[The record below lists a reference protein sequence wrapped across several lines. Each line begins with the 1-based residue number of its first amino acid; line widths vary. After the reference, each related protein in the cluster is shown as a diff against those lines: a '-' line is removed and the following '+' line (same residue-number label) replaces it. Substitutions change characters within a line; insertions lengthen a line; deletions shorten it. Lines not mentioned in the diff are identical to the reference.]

1 MAKTIKNYGRSVKER
16 LLNISRAEKYSSQ
29 LLISRYFQE
38 RLLYRLSVSDYK
50 DKFILKGG
58 ALLYAHDGFQ
68 ARPTL
73 DIDFMAKNVSNDM
86 SNIKKIFQEICQIE
100 CKEDGVVFDV
110 DTIETSEIA
119 ISKEYHGVH
128 LSLLAHLDTAQQNIS
143 MDIGFGDVITP
154 SPQQLAFPA
163 LIGTAPGA
171 NILAYSLET
180 VVAEKFQAMISL
192 SLGNSRMK
200 DFFDVYQILL
210 KQTLDPDTLSEAIK
224 ATFANRG
231 TDYKENH
238 PLFSEDFF
246 TDNNR
251 SQYWKGFLKRIKY
264 STPLSFTDVG
274 ALIRTHLQPYWDQ
287 LCHKNT
293 SNNKV

>member
-1 MAKTIKNYGRSVKER
+1 MVKTIKNYGRSVKER
-16 LLNISRAEKYSSQ
+16 LLNISRVEKYSSQ

-86 SNIKKIFQEICQIE
+86 ANIKKIFQEICQIGCE
-100 CKEDGVVFDV
+100 EDGVVFDA

-119 ISKEYHGVH
+119 ISKDYHGVR

-154 SPQQLAFPA
+154 SPQQLSFPA
-163 LIGTAPGA
+163 LIATAPGA

-192 SLGNSRMK
+192 SVGNSRMK
-200 DFFDVYQILL
+200 DFFDVYQILS
-210 KQTLDPDTLSEAIK
+210 KQILDSATLSEAIK

-231 TDYKENH
+231 THFKENH
-238 PLFSEDFF
+238 PLFNEDFF
-246 TDNNR
+246 TDINR

-264 STPLSFTDVG
+264 SMPSEECV
-274 ALIRTHLQPYWDQ
+274 
-287 LCHKNT
+287 
-293 SNNKV
+293 S

>member
-1 MAKTIKNYGRSVKER
+1 MVKTIKNYGRSVKER

-29 LLISRYFQE
+29 LLISRYYQE

-86 SNIKKIFQEICQIE
+86 ANIKKIFQKISQIE
-100 CKEDGVVFDV
+100 CKEDGVVYDV
-110 DTIETSEIA
+110 DTMEISEIA
-119 ISKEYHGVH
+119 INKEYHGVR

-163 LIGTAPGA
+163 LIDTAPGA

-200 DFFDVYQILL
+200 DFFDVYQILS
-210 KQTLDPDTLSEAIK
+210 KQIIDPATLSEAIK

-231 TDYKENH
+231 TDYIENH

-246 TDNNR
+246 TENNR

-287 LCHKNT
+287 LCPKNT

>member
-1 MAKTIKNYGRSVKER
+1 MAKTIKNYGKSVKER
-16 LLNISRAEKYSSQ
+16 LLNISREEKYSSQ

-38 RLLYRLSVSDYK
+38 RLLYRLSVSAYK

-86 SNIKKIFQEICQIE
+86 ANIKKIFQEICRIE
-100 CKEDGVVFDV
+100 CQEDGVVFDIN
-110 DTIETSEIA
+110 TIETGEIA
-119 ISKEYHGVH
+119 ISKDYHGVR
-128 LSLLAHLDTAQQNIS
+128 LTLLAHLDTAQQYIS

-154 SPQQLAFPA
+154 FPQQLAFPA
-163 LIGTAPGA
+163 LIATAPGA
-171 NILAYSLET
+171 NVLAYSLET

-200 DFFDVYQILL
+200 DFFDVYQILS
-210 KQTLDPDTLSEAIK
+210 KQSLDSATLSEAIK

-246 TDNNR
+246 TDSNR
-251 SQYWKGFLKRIKY
+251 SQYWKGFLNRIKY
-264 STPLSFTDVG
+264 STPLSFTEVG
-274 ALIRTHLQPYWDQ
+274 ALIRTHLQPYWNQ
-287 LCHKNT
+287 LRPRHA
-293 SNNKV
+293 